1 MEESRSEAEMGETRV
16 MRWKER
22 VGSARLEDRKRLG
35 IISGFCFILDMKKVC
50 VSTSY
55 SNIFVF
61 QVLSKNQAQA

>member
-35 IISGFCFILDMKKVC
+35 IVSGFCFILDMKKVG